1 LVSDSLSDEGQA
13 EGQKPPQ
20 LTYSD
25 RFHKVFPYYLAIG
38 MSEEQFWDGDAE
50 LCKYYREADDI
61 RTERNNQDLWLQGMY
76 IYEAI
81 CSASPI
87 FNPLAKR
94 GTKPHPYSKEPYPV
108 SRRQRRE
115 ARERE
120 QKRKFNK
127 GKRYMEMFMASQKAK
142 KGD

>member
-1 LVSDSLSDEGQA
+1 MSA
-13 EGQKPPQ
+13 E
-20 LTYSD
+20 
-25 RFHKVFPYYLAIG
+25 
-38 MSEEQFWDGDAE
+38 EFWDGDAE
-50 LCKYYREADDI
+50 LCKYYREAEDI
-61 RTERNNQDLWLQGMY
+61 RTERRNQDLWLQGMY
-76 IYEAI
+76 IYEAV

-94 GTKPHPYSKEPYPV
+94 GTKPLPYAKEPYPI

-120 QKRKFNK
+120 QKKKFKK
-127 GKRYMEMFMASQKAK
+127 GKRYMEMFMASQQVK